1 MAGLSEDKASLINAE
16 QLQNGLPVHWVPA
29 LKFTDHFIYTPS
41 PLPKKLLVE
50 IKDAYTRSQ
59 ITELALGL
67 GLFHGFSKMLIALGR
82 EPSEMETTVIPTP
95 TAPTDLL
102 NIDVDE
108 TNPIAALLSPIP
120 NLRNR
125 WLNLENSLWIMDKY
139 PKNELEKIRLRMANL
154 LRVDSK
160 YIASY
165 DKNDSITVAQNIS
178 DQFVFDVRSIT
189 SDQRKKIVSEFGTE
203 GLLNLMLCLALY
215 DGIFRVAAT
224 IDSWQ

>member
-1 MAGLSEDKASLINAE
+1 M
-16 QLQNGLPVHWVPA
+16 
-29 LKFTDHFIYTPS
+29 
-41 PLPKKLLVE
+41 VE

-125 WLNLENSLWIMDKY
+125 WLNLENSLWTMDKY

-160 YIASY
+160 YTASY

-178 DQFVFDVRSIT
+178 DQFVFDVLSIT